1 MKPKILKTQIEDM
14 YNLAIQCRDES
25 SARVLLQ
32 DFAERNNVSYKYLVM
47 ITRQY
52 GKENN
57 NKSVFDIISE
67 REMNAVSSIVSKDPQ
82 NLQRCFRQY
91 VSQTYPELTKQG
103 KGNKKA
109 YDRHVARISSM
120 WYSKC
125 SKKHVCFMTVSKR
138 GKAIVNG
145 KSTAKVNVNYN
156 NGFFKSLR
164 MKIIALFKQVF

>member
-1 MKPKILKTQIEDM
+1 MKARIQKSQVKDIYD
-14 YNLAIQCRDES
+14 LAIQCRDEA
-25 SARVLLQ
+25 SARILLQ
-32 DFAERNNVSYKYLVM
+32 DFADRHKVSYKYIVM

-82 NLQRCFRQY
+82 NLQKCFRQY

-103 KGNKKA
+103 KNHKKE
-109 YDRHVARISSM
+109 YDRHVSRISSM

-125 SKKHVCFMTVSKR
+125 SKQHVCFMTVSKR

-145 KSTAKVNVNYN
+145 KSTTKVNDNYTT
-156 NGFFKSLR
+156 GFFKSLR
-164 MKIIALFKQVF
+164 MRIVALFKQVF